1 MPTIAAQQI
10 LVPKKVYIGDTA
22 ELRCTFNNG
31 SKLLKDFTTNGTTE
45 LSLVSQSDFTSTDEY
60 NIKSVTLSPAGVDF
74 YQLTVTFIPWKTGTI
89 QLPPL
94 EVEGTDITIDFQPV
108 QIVSLI
114 STEGTNATTLR
125 DTAAPLLLPGTT
137 YKLYGSITVL
147 IIILIAAI
155 RIIVK
160 RESLLFYINQKR
172 LLKKY
177 KKNKKQTIKL
187 LKQVVAATRTT
198 ANADKTD
205 TSTDQASAEKI
216 QKILRQYL
224 EVRFDYPFTKAVTS
238 ELMQAWQSATG
249 GLLSDEKT
257 EAFGDITAA
266 FIRTDYIRYSSGG
279 SFNEDELNELVESL
293 IARIELL
300 EKEGEK
306 TDA

>member
-31 SKLLKDFTTNGTTE
+31 STLLKDFTANGTAE
-45 LSLVSQSDFTSTDEY
+45 LSLVSQNNFTSTDEY
-60 NIKSVTLSPAGVDF
+60 DIKSVTLSPAGVDF

-94 EVEGTDITIDFQPV
+94 AVEGTDITIDFQPV

-114 STEGTNATTLR
+114 SAEGTNATTLR

-160 RESLLFYINQKR
+160 RESLIFYFNQKR

-187 LKQVVAATRTT
+187 LKQVVR
-198 ANADKTD
+198 
-205 TSTDQASAEKI
+205 KI
-216 QKILRQYL
+216 GNTYHSHKSQKCWNKLMS
-224 EVRFDYPFTKAVTS
+224 EVI
-238 ELMQAWQSATG
+238 G
-249 GLLSDEKT
+249 
-257 EAFGDITAA
+257 
-266 FIRTDYIRYSSGG
+266 
-279 SFNEDELNELVESL
+279 
-293 IARIELL
+293 
-300 EKEGEK
+300 
-306 TDA
+306 